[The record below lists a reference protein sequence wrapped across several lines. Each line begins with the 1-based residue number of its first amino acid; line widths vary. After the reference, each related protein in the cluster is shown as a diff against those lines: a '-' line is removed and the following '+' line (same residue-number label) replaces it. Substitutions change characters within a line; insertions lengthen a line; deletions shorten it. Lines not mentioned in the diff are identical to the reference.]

1 MFSTYWDNLL
11 NYFLLPLRYLIRFI
25 RESHRTSWW
34 RFWGRNELLCLFP
47 KLTLLHFENSAKH
60 VTTTLLWVFSQNSL
74 FFLLQS
80 FHKRKNRIQG
90 FSGTH
95 RDTVLLSQTSSSRGR
110 IYALSSPGI
119 CLPYTLCF
127 THFCGLCFWIET
139 EARIHWYNGACSYNK
154 I

>member
-34 RFWGRNELLCLFP
+34 RFCGRSELLCLLP
-47 KLTLLHFENSAKH
+47 KLTPLHLAKRI
-60 VTTTLLWVFSQNSL
+60 TTTLLGVFSQNSL

-95 RDTVLLSQTSSSRGR
+95 RDTVLLSQTSSSHGR
-110 IYALSSPGI
+110 IYALSSPRF
-119 CLPYTLCF
+119 CLPYLHIFVVCVF
-127 THFCGLCFWIET
+127 E
-139 EARIHWYNGACSYNK
+139 
-154 I
+154 